1 MSDSTGH
8 RVAPRLLALAGAG
21 ALAIAA
27 FRASAQG
34 LPSANLTGHVT
45 QAAQALPGV
54 TVTAR
59 SPNLQ
64 GLRNTT
70 TTLNGDYVFNNLPP
84 GEYTITFELSGFQTV
99 TRAVRLAASQK
110 VVVDAAMSL
119 SGVTAEAAVVAKAE
133 TISMS
138 TQAATTYD
146 SDLLNK
152 LPTGRNLLSAVI
164 LTPGVNQNGP
174 GGATTISGG
183 MSFENLFT
191 VNGVVITDNI
201 RAVPN
206 SLFIEDAIQE
216 TTTSTAAISAEYGR
230 FTGGVVNAIT
240 KAGGNLF
247 SGSFRTSLN
256 NDAWTAVSPAGESR
270 VQSLVPTYEATLG
283 GPLWKDRIWFFGAGR
298 LSNTTGSGQTA
309 YTNIPYQTGNDE
321 KRYEGKLTL
330 TPLQNHAITASYTGI
345 KQDVTNDNQGY
356 FVLDL
361 DSLTDRSLPQKLL
374 SVNYSGVL
382 SGSFSVDGQYSQR
395 KYTFEGSGSKFTD
408 LIKGTNIFDTSRP
421 GAPGTFANFNSP
433 VFCGVCT
440 PENRDNENFLVRG
453 TWFSSSPTLGAH
465 NVVFGYDNFA
475 GSVTSNNYQ
484 SGSNYTVFATSAILG
499 PTDNYPV
506 FDSATALVYWPI
518 EQLSQGSDVRT
529 HSAFVN
535 DQWRLND
542 HFSFNLGVRWDKND
556 AKDQGGVTR
565 ANDSAFSPRFA
576 ASWDVRGDGKL
587 RVAASYAK
595 YLAAINE
602 VFVSGATPAGTP
614 SILYWYYDGP
624 GATPINTGD
633 GPLVT
638 RAQALQQLFAWFQ
651 SNNCPNLSTCK
662 IPLAGAQVPGFTE
675 KINGSLDSP
684 NAKEYSV
691 SLSGAVGT
699 QASWRV
705 DAVYREFG
713 DFYNGRRDTSTGI
726 SEDPFGNRYD
736 VTFIENTN
744 LLERK
749 YVGLHTQFAARV
761 ASGLNVGGNWTW
773 SHTYGNFD
781 GENTNSGPIKGG
793 IQFYPEYF
801 SRAWSDPRGDLA
813 TDQRHRVRVF
823 AVWDAPVPGR
833 FGSLSLSVLQ
843 AYDSGTPYGAVGPV
857 NTQPY
862 VTNPGY
868 VTPPQNVSYYFT
880 SRDAFHWDAVSRTD
894 LALNYAFRIAGA
906 FEIFL
911 QPQVLNV
918 FNNQAVIAGD
928 TSVRTAFNAARF
940 LPFNPFTE
948 TPVQGPRPPA
958 GGTPTTNWDYGP
970 TFGQPRNVADYQ
982 QPRTFRV
989 SMGVRF

>member
-1 MSDSTGH
+1 MIREKFGFFG
-8 RVAPRLLALAGAG
+8 RVLSGVAV
-21 ALAIAA
+21 LAIVLSGGSAA
-27 FRASAQG
+27 GQG
-34 LPSANLTGHVT
+34 LPSATLTGRVT

-64 GLRNTT
+64 GSRSAT
-70 TTLNGDYVFNNLPP
+70 TTLNGDYAFNNMPP

-110 VVVDAAMSL
+110 VDVDAAMSL
-119 SGVTAEAAVVAKAE
+119 AGVAAEAIAVARAE
-133 TISMS
+133 SISTS

-152 LPTGRNLLSAVI
+152 LPTARTLLSAVN

-174 GGATTISGG
+174 RGSTTISGA

-191 VNGVVITDNI
+191 VNGVVVTDNI
-201 RAVPN
+201 RAAPN

-216 TTTSTAAISAEYGR
+216 TTTSTAAISAEFGR

-240 KAGGNLF
+240 KAGGNTF

-256 NDAWTAVSPAGESR
+256 NDAWTAVSPAGETR
-270 VQSLVPTYEATLG
+270 VQSLIPTYEATLG
-283 GPLWKDRIWFFGAGR
+283 GPIWKDRIWFFGAGR
-298 LSNTTGSGQTA
+298 LSDTTGSGQTA
-309 YTNIPYQTGNDE
+309 YTNIPYETGNDE

-330 TPLQNHAITASYTGI
+330 TPLQNHAVTASYTKI
-345 KQDVTNDNQGY
+345 DQDVTNDNQGY

-361 DSLTDRSLPQKLL
+361 DSVTDRSLPQELL
-374 SVNYSGVL
+374 SVNYSGVF
-382 SGSFSVDGQYSQR
+382 SGSFSADAQYSRR
-395 KYTFEGSGSKFTD
+395 KFTFEGSGSKFTD

-433 VFCGVCT
+433 VFCGVCS
-440 PENRDNENFLVRG
+440 PENRDNENFLVKG
-453 TWFSSSPTLGAH
+453 TWFASSPALGSH
-465 NVVFGYDNFA
+465 NVVFGYDNFS

-499 PTDNYPV
+499 ATDNYPV
-506 FDSATALVYWPI
+506 FDAATALVYWPI
-518 EQLSQGSDVRT
+518 EQLSQGSDLRT
-529 HSAFVN
+529 HSVFAN
-535 DQWRLND
+535 DQWRLSD
-542 HFSFNLGVRWDKND
+542 HFSFNLGVRWDRND

-565 ANDSAFSPRFA
+565 ASDSAFSPRVA
-576 ASWDVRGDGKL
+576 AVWDVRGDGKL

-633 GPLVT
+633 GPFLT
-638 RAQALQQLFAWFQ
+638 RAQALQQLFDWFQ
-651 SNNCPNLSTCK
+651 SNNCPNLSTCQ

-675 KINGSLDSP
+675 RINESLDSP

-691 SLSGAVGT
+691 GVSGALGSRT
-699 QASWRV
+699 SWRV
-705 DAVYREFG
+705 DGVYREYG
-713 DFYNGRRDTSTGI
+713 GFYNGRRDISTGI

-736 VTFIENTN
+736 VTSIENTD

-749 YVGLHTQFAARV
+749 YVGLHTQFAARILDRL
-761 ASGLNVGGNWTW
+761 SVGGNWTW

-781 GENTNSGPIKGG
+781 GENTGSGPLKGG

-801 SRAWSDPRGDLA
+801 SRTWSNPRGDLT
-813 TDQRHRVRVF
+813 TDQRHRVRAF
-823 AVWDAPVPGR
+823 AVWDAPTPAR

-843 AYDSGTPYGAVGPV
+843 AYDSGTPYGAIGPIS
-857 NTQPY
+857 TQPY

-868 VTPPQNVSYYFT
+868 VTPPQSVNYFFT
-880 SRDAFHWDAVSRTD
+880 SRNAFHWDAVSRTD
-894 LALNYAFRIAGA
+894 LGLTYSLRIAGA
-906 FEIFL
+906 VEIFV
-911 QPQVLNV
+911 QPQVLNA

-948 TPVQGPRPPA
+948 TPVQGPRPAA

-982 QPRTFRV
+982 LPRTFRV

>member
-1 MSDSTGH
+1 MR
-8 RVAPRLLALAGAG
+8 RVGTRLFALAAAG
-21 ALAIAA
+21 ALALTAS
-27 FRASAQG
+27 RAWAQG
-34 LPSANLTGHVT
+34 LPSSTLTGRVT

-64 GLRNTT
+64 GSRSAT
-70 TTLNGDYVFNNLPP
+70 TTLNGDYVFNSMPP

-110 VVVDAAMSL
+110 VEFDTAMSL
-119 SGVTAEAAVVAKAE
+119 GGVAAETVAVARAE
-133 TISMS
+133 TISAG
-138 TQAATTYD
+138 TQAATTYN
-146 SDLLNK
+146 SDLLEK
-152 LPTGRNLLSAVI
+152 LPTARTLLSAVN

-174 GGATTISGG
+174 TGATTISGA

-206 SLFIEDAIQE
+206 NLFIEDAIQE

-240 KAGGNLF
+240 KAGGNTF

-256 NDAWTAVSPAGESR
+256 NDAWTAVSPAGETR
-270 VQSLVPTYEATLG
+270 VQSVTPTYEATLG
-283 GPLWKDRIWFFGAGR
+283 GPIWKDRIWFFGAGR
-298 LSNTTGSGQTA
+298 FSNTTGSGQTA
-309 YTNIPYQTGNDE
+309 YTGLPYETGNDE
-321 KRYEGKLTL
+321 RRYEAKLTL
-330 TPLQNHAITASYTGI
+330 TPFQNHAITASYTGI

-356 FVLDL
+356 FVLDF
-361 DSLTDRSLPQKLL
+361 DSLTDRSLPQELL

-382 SGSFSVDGQYSQR
+382 SGSFSADGQYSRR
-395 KYTFEGSGSKFTD
+395 KFTFEGSGSKFTD
-408 LIKGTNIFDTSRP
+408 LVKGTNIFDTSRP

-433 VFCGVCT
+433 VFCGVCS
-440 PENRDNENFLVRG
+440 PENRDNENFLVKG
-453 TWFSSSPTLGAH
+453 TWFTSSPALGSH
-465 NVVFGYDNFA
+465 NVVFGYDNFK
-475 GSVTSNNYQ
+475 GSVNSNNYQ

-529 HSAFVN
+529 HSIFAN
-535 DQWRLND
+535 DQWRPND

-565 ANDSAFSPRFA
+565 ANDSAFSPRLA
-576 ASWDVRGDGKL
+576 AVWDVKGDGKL

-624 GATPINTGD
+624 GATPINTGNA
-633 GPLVT
+633 PLVT

-651 SNNCPNLSTCK
+651 SNNCPNLSTCT

-675 KINGSLDSP
+675 RIDGSLDSP

-691 SLSGAVGT
+691 GLSGAVGAR
-699 QASWRV
+699 ASWRV
-705 DAVYREFG
+705 DGVYREYG
-713 DFYNGRRDTSTGI
+713 AFYNGRRDTSTGI

-736 VTFIENTN
+736 VTSIENSD
-744 LLERK
+744 LLERT

-761 ASGLNVGGNWTW
+761 VDRLNLGGSWTW

-781 GENTNSGPIKGG
+781 GENTGSGPLKGG

-801 SRAWSDPRGDLA
+801 SRSWSNPRGDLA
-813 TDQRHRVRVF
+813 TDQRHRVRAF
-823 AVWDAPVPGR
+823 AVWDAPVPTR
-833 FGSLSLSVLQ
+833 FGALSLSVLQ
-843 AYDSGTPYGAVGPV
+843 AYDSGRPYGAVGPIS
-857 NTQPY
+857 TLPY

-868 VTPPQNVSYYFT
+868 VTPPQSVNYYFT

-894 LALNYAFRIAGA
+894 LGLNYSIRIAGA
-906 FEIFL
+906 VEIFV
-911 QPQVLNV
+911 QPQVLNA

-940 LPFNPFTE
+940 LAFDPFTQ